1 MQQENAYT
9 DLDRSFVSVFIRSI
23 LRKPLLVVLLFIAVT
38 VTFAW
43 QIPHVSFR
51 TSIYDMVVDSLP
63 ETARYNTFKEVF
75 GSDEIIRIVI
85 RTDGIFTPQNFGAVE
100 EMSNTIERL
109 PGIKRVISLP
119 VIKKAVEM
127 SGKWEL
133 NKFREMIQP
142 VELFKKNLISD
153 DEKTTT
159 ITVVLAVDADR
170 EGVIRD
176 IQTLIDN
183 APKPLETYQIGM
195 PLVSQA
201 MARYTENDFKRLPL
215 ITLLLVAALLW
226 IIFRNISITI
236 VVLGAVVSSLIWTIG
251 LMAWLQVPLS
261 MMTMVVP
268 VFLIAVGTAYCMH
281 VVSTYLDYRQHAN
294 SATQAVT
301 ASYQRVLLPTILT
314 ILTTAIGL
322 TSLLVN
328 RIQAIHEFALLSC
341 FGIFS
346 LLVILLTAFPAAL
359 LMVPQPKPRKSRRE
373 DGDDGFNKMLAFIV
387 MLNLKY
393 RKPVLFFISG
403 LVLLG
408 ILGMF
413 FIRVETNPIGFFK
426 AHTPI
431 SRHFHDIYEDLSGSF
446 PINVVMDGVEDDFF
460 TNPRNIARIQKLQQY
475 LETLPGVDKTVSF
488 ADYMQLVNYATNKY
502 NPEYYSVPK
511 EGFEIRMLINS
522 YKTML
527 GDDMLYRFINF
538 NYSKAN
544 ILLLTHISSSRDFL
558 TVKDT
563 ILSHVKTE
571 FSEVPE
577 WDVTGFGMVAAAS
590 SHLLTMGQAKS
601 FSLTMVFIFVIMLI
615 LFLSTKVGFIAIL
628 PNAFPII
635 INFGIMGWLGI
646 HLSMATSL
654 IASIAIGLAVDDTI
668 HYLYRYN
675 REFKKDLD
683 KDRAL
688 RDSILHVGRPVL
700 FTTIAIGLGFSVL
713 LFSSFNPTSVFGLL
727 MVMTMLAAVVGD
739 LLILPALMINVELVT
754 AWDLLK
760 LMPTLSGISN
770 AAAHELNQPL
780 NVIKMGSDYLKM
792 IVQKD
797 TSVKA
802 PQLSRVADEIGSQVD
817 RASAIIRRLTAF
829 GNKPGFTKEPTD
841 VNIAVKEALELVE
854 NQLKIEDIDITL
866 DLDSTLPYIYAHP
879 TKISEV
885 VFNLLI
891 NACEAIAQ
899 KETAHIHPTNDA
911 RITIRTL
918 LHNKYVRIQVSDNG
932 IGIPDHLIKR
942 ITEPFFTT
950 KKAGTGKGLGLCI
963 SKEIVKSYGGRFAVA
978 SEQGRQTEFIISFPP
993 YVAPA
998 GE

>member
-1 MQQENAYT
+1 MEQENAYT
-9 DLDRSFVSVFIRSI
+9 DLDRSFVSIFIRSI
-23 LRKPLLVVLLFIAVT
+23 LRKPLLVVLIFIAVT
-38 VTFAW
+38 ATFAW
-43 QIPHVSFR
+43 QIPQISFR

-85 RTDGIFTPQNFGAVE
+85 KTDGIFTPQNFSAVE
-100 EMSNTIERL
+100 EMSTTLEQL
-109 PGIKRVISLP
+109 PGVRRVISLP

-127 SGKWEL
+127 SGKWEVK
-133 NKFREMIQP
+133 KFKEMIQP
-142 VELFKKNLISD
+142 VGLFKKNLISD
-153 DEKTTT
+153 DQKTTI
-159 ITVVLAVDADR
+159 ITVVLTVNADKKR
-170 EGVIRD
+170 VIHN

-183 APKPLETYQIGM
+183 ISKPLEAYQIGM

-201 MARYTENDFKRLPL
+201 MARYTENDFKRLPF
-215 ITLLLVAALLW
+215 ITLLLVAALVW
-226 IIFRNISITI
+226 IIFRNVWITI
-236 VVLGAVVSSLIWTIG
+236 VVLGTVVSGLVWTIG
-251 LMAWLQVPLS
+251 LMGWLQVPLS

-281 VVSTYLDYRQHAN
+281 IVSTYLECRRHTN
-294 SATQAVT
+294 SATQAVI

-314 ILTTAIGL
+314 ILTTTIGL

-341 FGIFS
+341 FGILS
-346 LLVILLTAFPAAL
+346 LLAILLTVFPIAL
-359 LMVPQPKPRKSRRE
+359 LLVSQPKRHKAGQE
-373 DGDDGFNKMLAFIV
+373 KGNDVFNKILVFIV
-387 MLNLKY
+387 RLNLKH
-393 RKPVLFFISG
+393 RKPVLFSIGG

-426 AHTPI
+426 AHTSV
-431 SRHFHDIYEDLSGSF
+431 SRHFHDIYKDLSGSF
-446 PINVVMDGVEDDFF
+446 PINVVMDGGGDDFF
-460 TNPRNIARIQKLQQY
+460 ENPRNIARIQELQRY

-488 ADYMQLVNYATNKY
+488 ADYLQLVNYASNKY
-502 NPEYYSVPK
+502 NPDYYSLPK
-511 EGFEIRMLINS
+511 ESFEARMLINS

-527 GDDMLYRFINF
+527 GDDMLYRFMNPS
-538 NYSKAN
+538 YSKAN
-544 ILLLTHISSSRDFL
+544 ILLLTHLSSSRDFL
-558 TVKDT
+558 TIKDT
-563 ILSHVKTE
+563 ILSHVKTAFPE
-571 FSEVPE
+571 IPE
-577 WDVTGFGMVAAAS
+577 WDVTGFGMVTAAS
-590 SHLLTMGQAKS
+590 SHLLTWGQAKS

-615 LFLSTKVGFIAIL
+615 LFLSTRVGFIAIL

-635 INFGIMGWLGI
+635 INFGIMGWFGI

-727 MVMTMLAAVVGD
+727 MVITMLAAVVGD

-797 TSVKA
+797 TAVKTD
-802 PQLSRVADEIGSQVD
+802 QLARVANEIGSQAD
-817 RASAIIRRLTAF
+817 RASEIIRRLTAF

-841 VNIAVKEALELVE
+841 VNHAVKEALVLVK
-854 NQLKIEDIDITL
+854 NQLKIEDIDINL
-866 DLDSTLPYIYAHP
+866 DLDSSLPYIYAHP
-879 TKISEV
+879 TKLSEV

-891 NACEAIAQ
+891 NACEAIVQ
-899 KETAHIHPTNDA
+899 KKTAYEYPGNDA
-911 RITIRTL
+911 KITIRTAV
-918 LHNKYVRIQVSDNG
+918 HKKHVRIQVGDNG
-932 IGIPDHLIKR
+932 IGIPTHLIKR

-950 KKAGTGKGLGLCI
+950 KKSGTGKGLGLCI
-963 SKEIVKSYGGRFAVA
+963 SNEIIKSYGGRFTVT

-993 YVAPA
+993 YEQPA
-998 GE
+998 GQ